1 MAKRALFIGGTGTI
15 STAIVKRLIE
25 DLGWE
30 VWVLNR
36 GNRLNVL
43 PEGVIHI
50 AADINN
56 EEEVLAKLGDTK
68 FDAVCEF
75 IGFTLDQI
83 KRDYRLFKGRTKQ
96 YIFTSSASA
105 YHKPAASYLITEG
118 TTLAN
123 PYWQYSRDKIE
134 CEKFLMKVYREEGF
148 PVTIVR
154 PSHTYDERNI
164 PLGVHGKNG
173 FWQVI
178 KRMQEGKPVIIQ
190 GDGSSLW
197 TLTWNADFA
206 IGYTGL
212 MGNRHA
218 IGEAFQITSDETL
231 TWDQIYK
238 TIADALDV
246 ELNAYHVATDF
257 LIAAGDKYG
266 FDFTGS
272 LKGDKSVSVVFD
284 NTKLKRVVP
293 DMATNVRFD
302 MGVRIALDYVL
313 SHPEECQ
320 IEDPEFDSWCDRVI
334 ANLEKAKEG
343 I

>member
-68 FDAVCEF
+68 FDSVCEF

-118 TTLAN
+118 TALAN

-134 CEKFLMKVYREEGF
+134 CEEFLMKVYREEGF

-257 LIAAGDKYG
+257 LISAGDKYG